1 MITYSEFYENY
12 KPDLRTY
19 EDFKKTE
26 YAEIKDFERE
36 KILKL
41 LLDEEY
47 GHLKNVQYK
56 TEFELVNEEKW
67 LSGNIIK
74 KELRLNVVFEDETA
88 QIPFVTFV
96 PVCENKCPAFLF
108 ISFESVFPNKY
119 CPVEEIC
126 DNGFAITA
134 FGYKD
139 VADDKDDGF
148 ISCLE
153 RHFIGKREE
162 KTAGKICLW
171 STVAIMLMDYMQTVD
186 EIDKENIAVAGHS
199 RLGKTALLT
208 GARDTRF
215 KYTIS
220 NNSGC
225 GGAALSFNKR
235 GESIE
240 AVNTC
245 FPYWFSLKYREYIN
259 NEDKLEFD
267 QHFLLSLIAP
277 RYLYVASSSL
287 DGWADPNG
295 EYYSC
300 VLADK
305 VYKAYGKKG
314 FVHPE
319 RFPIA
324 GEELHEGTIGY
335 HLKDGNHSLSRY
347 DWSKYIKFI
356 KGKMNNDKEK

>member
-1 MITYSEFYENY
+1 MIFYEDFYKNY
-12 KPDLRTY
+12 KPDSRTY
-19 EDFKKTE
+19 EDFMNTQ
-26 YAEIKDFERE
+26 YAPLVSADRE
-36 KILKL
+36 ALLKL
-41 LLDEEY
+41 VMDKEY
-47 GHLKNVQYK
+47 GWLKDACYK
-56 TEFELVNEEKW
+56 TEVECVKEEKW
-67 LSGNIIK
+67 LSGNIIR
-74 KELRLNVVFEDETA
+74 KELKLRVIFDEEIA
-88 QIPFVTFV
+88 EIPFVAFI
-96 PVCENKCPAFLF
+96 PVKKEKVPAFLY

-119 CPVEEIC
+119 SPVEEIC
-126 DNGFAITA
+126 DSGFAFIA

-171 STVAIMLMDYMQTVD
+171 STVASMIMDYMQTVD
-186 EIDKENIAVAGHS
+186 EIDSENIAVVGHS

-225 GGAALSFNKR
+225 GGASLSFNKR
-235 GESIE
+235 GETVE
-240 AVNTC
+240 VMNTV
-245 FPYWFSLKYREYIN
+245 FPYWFSLKFREYN
-259 NEDKLEFD
+259 NGEFDFD

-295 EYYSC
+295 EYFSC
-300 VLADK
+300 VLASE
-305 VYKAYGKKG
+305 AFGENG

-319 RFPIA
+319 RLPYV
-324 GEELHEGTIGY
+324 GEEFHQGKIGY
-335 HLKDGNHSLSRY
+335 HLKEGNHSLSRY
-347 DWSKYIKFI
+347 DWNKFIKFI
-356 KGKMNNDKEK
+356 KGKMKND